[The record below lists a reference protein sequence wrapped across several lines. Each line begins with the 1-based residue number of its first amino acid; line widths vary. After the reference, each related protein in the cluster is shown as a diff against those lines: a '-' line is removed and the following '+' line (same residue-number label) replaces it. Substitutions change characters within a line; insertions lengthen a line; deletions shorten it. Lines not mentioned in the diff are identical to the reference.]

1 MFISTS
7 GIRRLAGLLLLS
19 CGAFVSPRAGAAG
32 EEVVVIYNTRLP
44 ESRQVAEYYAQKR
57 AVPASQVCGFDLPP
71 GEAIGRQ
78 EFVEQLQ
85 RPLLKL
91 LEEKKLLV
99 FGAAAAGAGR
109 ACVGAQIRYAALCY
123 GVPTKIL
130 PDPSLVEK
138 EAESLP
144 AELRR
149 NEASVDS
156 QLACL
161 PLVYRPVP
169 WTGPWKNP
177 AYGATNAASLHPTN
191 GVLLVT
197 RLDGPSAAIARGLV
211 DKAMEA
217 ETNGMWGR
225 AYIDL
230 RGLTNGPY
238 KPGDDALRGVAQIC
252 QRMGYETIVDENP
265 ATFPASFPMSHIGIY
280 AGWYDGTVSGPFT
293 RPQVEFMPGAF
304 AYHLH
309 SFNASVLRTTTEAW
323 VGPLL
328 AKGVTITLGT
338 VAEPYLSF
346 TPDIGVFCWR
356 LVPLGFSF
364 GEAACA
370 AQNVLSWQTIAVGD
384 PLYRPFGRRPDL
396 LQADLERRGSKW
408 LEWSHLFLINN
419 QLARGFKA
427 GDYIDYLEQ
436 LPLTRTSP
444 VLTEKLAD
452 LLWGQKKLLDSS
464 DILERVLK
472 LEPSPRQKIRVL
484 LTLAQRRG
492 LLGSDPRAFEL
503 YQQFLK
509 EFPDYPDLLTVY
521 QKLLPIARKLGKADE
536 AARIE
541 REIQRLTPAAPKP

>member
-1 MFISTS
+1 M
-7 GIRRLAGLLLLS
+7 
-19 CGAFVSPRAGAAG
+19 
-32 EEVVVIYNTRLP
+32 
-44 ESRQVAEYYAQKR
+44 AEYYAQKR

-197 RLDGPSAAIARGLV
+197 RP
-211 DKAMEA
+211 
-217 ETNGMWGR
+217 GR
-225 AYIDL
+225 AVGGDRPAGWSIRPWKPKPTGCGAARIL
-230 RGLTNGPY
+230 IFAASPNGPY

-265 ATFPASFPMSHIGIY
+265 ATFPASFPMSH
-280 AGWYDGTVSGPFT
+280 
-293 RPQVEFMPGAF
+293 M
-304 AYHLH
+304 
-309 SFNASVLRTTTEAW
+309 VLRLKATA
-323 VGPLL
+323 P
-328 AKGVTITLGT
+328 
-338 VAEPYLSF
+338 VATSALTSTSYVVVISNSYIEESP
-346 TPDIGVFCWR
+346 CH
-356 LVPLGFSF
+356 
-364 GEAACA
+364 
-370 AQNVLSWQTIAVGD
+370 VLS
-384 PLYRPFGRRPDL
+384 RRV
-396 LQADLERRGSKW
+396 
-408 LEWSHLFLINN
+408 H
-419 QLARGFKA
+419 
-427 GDYIDYLEQ
+427 
-436 LPLTRTSP
+436 
-444 VLTEKLAD
+444 
-452 LLWGQKKLLDSS
+452 
-464 DILERVLK
+464 
-472 LEPSPRQKIRVL
+472 L
-484 LTLAQRRG
+484 LTC
-492 LLGSDPRAFEL
+492 
-503 YQQFLK
+503 
-509 EFPDYPDLLTVY
+509 TC
-521 QKLLPIARKLGKADE
+521 
-536 AARIE
+536 
-541 REIQRLTPAAPKP
+541 